1 MVDKSVEPI
10 RFLPSQTGSIFKEN
24 VLAALLRIVLL
35 VLLLVHSAF
44 AADKGL
50 LWKVQSP
57 QGVTSYLLG
66 TMHSDDKRITEFNQP
81 LKDAF
86 KSSKI
91 FMLEALPPRS
101 PAVFLL
107 PQGDVSAL
115 LTEQEFDRVRE
126 LAEYHSM
133 HIEAAMRMKPWLL
146 AVIFDLPK
154 PKAMYSMD
162 EILLSDASEQ
172 NKLVLGLEN
181 TQSHFSVLDSFS
193 MDQQLTML
201 RAVLKR
207 SQAQKEKDFER
218 LLAVYR
224 SGQLDKIAAVDDEI
238 TGGMLP
244 KPLWQEMRQKL
255 ITERNQTM
263 LDSFVSQAQQHSVFA
278 AVGASHLGGEDGL
291 LNRLRQAGYQV
302 SPVSQ

>member
-1 MVDKSVEPI
+1 MSYFT
-10 RFLPSQTGSIFKEN
+10 RLL
-24 VLAALLRIVLL
+24 LALCLL
-35 VLLLVHSAF
+35 VTSSLISTTW

-50 LWKVQSP
+50 LWKIESP
-57 QGVTSYLLG
+57 QGATSYLLG
-66 TMHSDDKRITEFNQP
+66 TMHSDDKRITEFSP
-81 LKDAF
+81 VLKEAF
-86 KSSKI
+86 KNSEI

-107 PQGDVSAL
+107 KQGDISSM

-126 LAEYHSM
+126 LADYHSM

-162 EILLSDASEQ
+162 EILLSDANEQ
-172 NKLVLGLEN
+172 GKLVAGLEN
-181 TQSHFSVLDSFS
+181 TQTHFSVLDSFS
-193 MDQQLTML
+193 MDEQLAML

-207 SQAQKEKDFER
+207 SQKDKEKDFER
-218 LLAVYR
+218 LLSVYQ
-224 SGQLDKIAAVDDEI
+224 SGQLEKIAAVDDEI

-244 KPLWQEMRQKL
+244 KPLWQRMKQKL

-263 LDSFVSQAQQHSVFA
+263 ADSFLAQSQQQRVFA

-291 LNRLRQAGYQV
+291 LNRLRKAGYVV
-302 SPVSQ
+302 SPVN

>member
-1 MVDKSVEPI
+1 MSYFI
-10 RFLPSQTGSIFKEN
+10 R
-24 VLAALLRIVLL
+24 
-35 VLLLVHSAF
+35 LLLALCWLVTSSLISTTW

-50 LWKVQSP
+50 LWKIESP
-57 QGVTSYLLG
+57 QGATSYLLG
-66 TMHSDDKRITEFNQP
+66 TMHSDDKRITEFSP
-81 LKDAF
+81 VLKEAF
-86 KSSKI
+86 KNSEI

-107 PQGDVSAL
+107 KQGDISSM

-126 LAEYHSM
+126 LADYHSM

-162 EILLSDASEQ
+162 EILLSDANEQ
-172 NKLVLGLEN
+172 GKLVAGLEN
-181 TQSHFSVLDSFS
+181 TQTHFSVLDSFS
-193 MDQQLTML
+193 MDEQLAML

-207 SQAQKEKDFER
+207 SQKDKEKDFER
-218 LLAVYR
+218 LLSVYQ
-224 SGQLDKIAAVDDEI
+224 SGQLEKIAAVDDEI

-244 KPLWQEMRQKL
+244 KPLWQRMKQKL

-263 LDSFVSQAQQHSVFA
+263 ADSFLAQSQQQRVFA

-291 LNRLRQAGYQV
+291 LNRLRKAGYVV
-302 SPVSQ
+302 SPVN

>member
-1 MVDKSVEPI
+1 MSYFT
-10 RFLPSQTGSIFKEN
+10 R
-24 VLAALLRIVLL
+24 
-35 VLLLVHSAF
+35 LLLALCWLVTSSLISTTW

-50 LWKVQSP
+50 LWKIESP
-57 QGVTSYLLG
+57 QGATSYLLG
-66 TMHSDDKRITEFNQP
+66 TMHSDDKRITEFSP
-81 LKDAF
+81 VLKEAF
-86 KSSKI
+86 KNSEI

-107 PQGDVSAL
+107 KQGDISSM

-126 LAEYHSM
+126 LADYHSM

-162 EILLSDASEQ
+162 EILLSDANEQ
-172 NKLVLGLEN
+172 GKLVAGLEN
-181 TQSHFSVLDSFS
+181 TQTHFSVLDSFS
-193 MDQQLTML
+193 MDEQLSML

-207 SQAQKEKDFER
+207 SQKDKEKDFER
-218 LLAVYR
+218 LLSVYQ
-224 SGQLDKIAAVDDEI
+224 SGQLEKIAAVDDEI

-244 KPLWQEMRQKL
+244 KPLWQRMKQKL

-263 LDSFVSQAQQHSVFA
+263 ADSFLAQSQQQRVFA

-291 LNRLRQAGYQV
+291 LNRLRKAGYVV
-302 SPVSQ
+302 SPVN

>member
-1 MVDKSVEPI
+1 MSYFI
-10 RFLPSQTGSIFKEN
+10 R
-24 VLAALLRIVLL
+24 
-35 VLLLVHSAF
+35 LLLALCWLVTSSLISTTW

-50 LWKVQSP
+50 LWKIESP
-57 QGVTSYLLG
+57 QGATSYLLG
-66 TMHSDDKRITEFNQP
+66 TMHSDDKRITEFSP
-81 LKDAF
+81 VLKEAF
-86 KSSKI
+86 KNSEI

-107 PQGDVSAL
+107 KQGDISSM

-126 LAEYHSM
+126 LADYHSM

-162 EILLSDASEQ
+162 EILLSDANEQ
-172 NKLVLGLEN
+172 GKLVAGLEN
-181 TQSHFSVLDSFS
+181 TQTHFSVLDSFS
-193 MDQQLTML
+193 MDEQLAML

-207 SQAQKEKDFER
+207 SQKEKEKDFER
-218 LLAVYR
+218 LLSVYQ
-224 SGQLDKIAAVDDEI
+224 SGQLEKIAAVDDEI

-244 KPLWQEMRQKL
+244 KPLWQRMKQKL

-263 LDSFVSQAQQHSVFA
+263 ADSFLAQSQQQRVFA

-291 LNRLRQAGYQV
+291 LNRLRKAGYVV
-302 SPVSQ
+302 SPVN

>member
-1 MVDKSVEPI
+1 MSYFT
-10 RFLPSQTGSIFKEN
+10 R
-24 VLAALLRIVLL
+24 
-35 VLLLVHSAF
+35 LLLALCWLVTSSLISTTW

-50 LWKVQSP
+50 LWKIESP
-57 QGVTSYLLG
+57 QGATSYLLG
-66 TMHSDDKRITEFNQP
+66 TMHSDDKRITEFSP
-81 LKDAF
+81 VLKEAF
-86 KSSKI
+86 KNSEI

-107 PQGDVSAL
+107 KQGDISSM

-126 LAEYHSM
+126 LADYHSM

-162 EILLSDASEQ
+162 EILLSDANEQ
-172 NKLVLGLEN
+172 GKLVAGLEN
-181 TQSHFSVLDSFS
+181 TQTHFSVLDSFS
-193 MDQQLTML
+193 MDEQLAML

-207 SQAQKEKDFER
+207 SQKDKEKDFER
-218 LLAVYR
+218 LLSVYQ
-224 SGQLDKIAAVDDEI
+224 SGQLEKIAAVDDEI

-244 KPLWQEMRQKL
+244 KPLWQRMKQKL

-263 LDSFVSQAQQHSVFA
+263 ADSFLAQSQQQRVFA

-291 LNRLRQAGYQV
+291 LNRLRKAGYVV
-302 SPVSQ
+302 SPVN